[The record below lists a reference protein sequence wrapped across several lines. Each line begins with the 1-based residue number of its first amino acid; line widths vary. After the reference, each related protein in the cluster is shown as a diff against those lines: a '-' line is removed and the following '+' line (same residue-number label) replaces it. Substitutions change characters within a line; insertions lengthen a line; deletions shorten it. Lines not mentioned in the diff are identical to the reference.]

1 MLVQSTHSN
10 VDRAWIEE
18 RVKQEKGLEVI
29 FLESFCDDP
38 AVIAANVAL
47 KVSSGDPDY
56 KDMSPEDAKRDFL
69 RRIQEYEKVYETIT
83 EDHLSYLRIVNVGSN
98 VTVSN
103 IHGYLAS
110 RIAFYLMNL
119 HLKPRSIY
127 LSRVSETIVISAFCS
142 YPGIEIKHGESQFN
156 VEGKIGGDSLLSPQ
170 GLKYAD
176 ALPDLITDNIGDA
189 PLTVIFFY
197 LGVVFAYLIP
207 NHRFG
212 HQLLG
217 VRSRPAQSFLIQS

>member
-197 LGVVFAYLIP
+197 LGVVFAYLIR